1 MSLLLAASHLI
12 DNDHHMIRRL
22 RLFTLLA
29 LAPLL
34 ASCTE
39 EIGLDIAPEWKVD
52 SIMAWEE
59 ALPDM
64 LLLSRDETQ
73 LFVSCETV
81 QNMLSPSLA
90 RIDLERG
97 SKDILIYGLARADG
111 LKMDSKG
118 DIWLGEETE
127 DGLIIR
133 VTSPESLPAEQRF
146 DRDRLVGSHP
156 DITPVLSAGRFSH
169 EGLAFSQDGR
179 YLYLADEWIEGCLYR
194 FEISSGK
201 LQVFHSSKGWLKINT
216 PVDSRFKAEVLHG
229 RLFQR
234 LEDMETM
241 PDGRIVMAETGSKN
255 GSGRIWI
262 LDDRGDSPQISV
274 YLESPDIHHPD
285 NLEWDSKRGWLWIT
299 DDHSP
304 SSLWAYDGIKL
315 QKIASHS
322 SAEITGVE
330 SSRDGII
337 YLNLQHRFIGPDLT
351 LKLMSQ

>member
-1 MSLLLAASHLI
+1 
-12 DNDHHMIRRL
+12 MIRRF
-22 RLFTLLA
+22 RLFKLLA
-29 LAPLL
+29 LMPLL

-39 EIGLDIAPEWKVD
+39 EIGLDVAPEWKVG

-59 ALPDM
+59 SLPDM
-64 LLLSRDETQ
+64 LLLSRDEKQ

-97 SKDILIYGLARADG
+97 SKEILIYGLARADG

-169 EGLAFSQDGR
+169 EGLAFSKNGEF
-179 YLYLADEWIEGCLYR
+179 LYLADEWKEGCLYR
-194 FEISSGK
+194 YEISSGE

-216 PVDSRFKAEVLHG
+216 PVDSRFKAEVLHAN
-229 RLFQR
+229 FFNR

-241 PDGRIVMAETGSKN
+241 PDGRIAMAETGSKN
-255 GSGRIWI
+255 GSGRIWM
-262 LDDRGDSPQISV
+262 LDDRGESPLITV

-304 SSLWAYDGIKL
+304 SSLWAYDGSKL
-315 QKIASHS
+315 HKIASHS

-330 SSRDGII
+330 SSKDGSI
-337 YLNLQHRFIGPDLT
+337 YLNLQHRRFGSDLT
-351 LKLMSQ
+351 VKLRK